1 MKKDPAG
8 ILIYICLQEII
19 NPMTNRKQVVTNFG
33 LMMGLTGLLFSVA
46 LYATGNYNLGGGSM
60 ENVYVSII
68 NLIVVITFPVLA
80 INKVKSLENGFISFG
95 RAFGTSFQVI
105 LISAIITAVW
115 ILVYTMVLETNYQDA
130 MIEAN
135 YEQWNAQGLS
145 ESDMDNAVEMTKRF
159 STPVFMAVF
168 TILTSA
174 FFGALVSLIVAAILQ
189 KKDPNAI

>member
-1 MKKDPAG
+1 MKKYPAG
-8 ILIYICLQEII
+8 ILIYICLQENIKH
-19 NPMTNRKQVVTNFG
+19 MTNRKQVVTNFG

-68 NLIVVITFPVLA
+68 NLIIVILFPVLA
-80 INKVKSLENGFISFG
+80 INKVKSIENGFINFG

-105 LISAIITAVW
+105 LISAIITALW
-115 ILVYTMVLETNYQDA
+115 ILIYTLVLETNYQDGI
-130 MIEAN
+130 IEAN

-174 FFGALVSLIVAAILQ
+174 FFGAIVSLIVAAILQ